1 MTPVQR
7 PTAGAIGS
15 AIAALLLGVLVGTLG
30 TVVHR
35 SIPPWGIV
43 VCLTLA
49 FVAAVTMRAWSG
61 FVPLAG
67 YAVGLVVTVLVLT
80 QAGPGGDTL
89 VPDGQAIGWVWLLGS
104 AAATVVAALL
114 PRGLFD
120 DRPRPPRSSAQP
132 APVQHELAEPP
143 S

>member
-1 MTPVQR
+1 MTAATNTRVRQ
-7 PTAGAIGS
+7 
-15 AIAALLLGVLVGTLG
+15 IATPHGWML
-30 TVVHR
+30 R
-35 SIPPWGIV
+35 CSIPPWGIV

-67 YAVGLVVTVLVLT
+67 YALGLVVTVLVLT
-80 QAGPGGDTL
+80 QSGPGGDTL

-104 AAATVVAALL
+104 AAATVVVALL

-120 DRPRPPRSSAQP
+120 DRPRAPRAT
-132 APVQHELAEPP
+132 AVDHELVDPP

>member
-1 MTPVQR
+1 MTRVQR
-7 PTAGAIGS
+7 PSAGTVGS
-15 AIAALLLGVLVGTLG
+15 TLAALLLGILVGTLG

-35 SIPPWGIV
+35 SIPPWGIA

-67 YAVGLVVTVLVLT
+67 YALGLVVTVLVLT
-80 QAGPGGDTL
+80 QSGPGGDTL
-89 VPDGQAIGWVWLLGS
+89 VPEGQGIGWVWLIGS
-104 AAATVVAALL
+104 AAVTVVAALL

-120 DRPRPPRSSAQP
+120 DRPRAPRPRTEP
-132 APVQHELAEPP
+132 AAVEHELADPP
-143 S
+143 P